1 MNILYRWRDEK
12 IMKKNKVSLIVYN
25 SMFSVMSLILVFISN
40 FSLFPVFP
48 YLKADI
54 SDMPVYLAAIFS
66 GAYSG
71 VSVLLTVSIIRALL
85 FSSSGWIGAIMRLAS
100 VFLIIAIGASRRK
113 PLPAKIIILSLG
125 VILSVIFKLM
135 LNYFCWLNFFSIPEI
150 TIKSMLYSVVLPY
163 NLIKTVLSLS
173 LALLLNSKLKKYIKK
188 EVC

>member
-1 MNILYRWRDEK
+1 MNILYSWIDEK
-12 IMKKNKVSLIVYN
+12 IMKKNRVSLIVYN

-54 SDMPVYLAAIFS
+54 SDMPAYLASIFF

-100 VFLIIAIGASRRK
+100 IFLIVAIGASRRK
-113 PLPAKIIILSLG
+113 SLPAKISILSLG
-125 VILSVIFKLM
+125 VVLSVIFKLM

-150 TIKSMLYSVVLPY
+150 TIKSMLFSVVLPY

-173 LALLLNSKLKKYIKK
+173 LALLLSSKLKKYIKK